1 MVLMM
6 ENTQTHYP
14 RQKICGIWLII
25 VGISMFTLLNG
36 GYKQPVLFGIL
47 YALGMLFQLNP
58 ITRRKLAVGP
68 GTDSQKKWSN
78 ISLIVL
84 VVLCSV
90 SGIISDGNIQ
100 KIWLFILLAVGIHFF
115 FFIPVHGKLMGLLGI
130 ASTINA
136 LLALSINEYPLNAFF
151 AVDGVI
157 KLIFGILLVSLS
169 PIDF

>member
-1 MVLMM
+1 MKNM
-6 ENTQTHYP
+6 QARYP

-36 GYKQPVLFGIL
+36 GYKQPILFGIL
-47 YALGMLFQLNP
+47 YALGMFFQLSP
-58 ITRRKLAVGP
+58 ITRRKLSVGP

-136 LLALSINEYPLNAFF
+136 LLALSINEYPLNNFF
-151 AVDGVI
+151 AIDGII
-157 KLIFGILLVSLS
+157 KLVFGILLVSLS

>member
-1 MVLMM
+1 M
-6 ENTQTHYP
+6 ESTQTHYP

-36 GYKQPVLFGIL
+36 GYKLPVLFAIL
-47 YALGMLFQLNP
+47 YAVGMLFQLNP
-58 ITRRKLAVGP
+58 ITRKRLSVGP

-100 KIWLFILLAVGIHFF
+100 KVWLFILLSVGIHFF

-130 ASTINA
+130 ASTLNV
-136 LLALSINEYPLNAFF
+136 LFELSVNEYPLNVFF
-151 AVDGVI
+151 AVDGMI
-157 KLIFGILLVSLS
+157 KLVFGILLVSLS